1 VLHGPGHTIVC
12 GPGRLNHKQRAM
24 SIEGREEHLPQVLY
38 SCNTNIKRESEK
50 FLSQHAFT
58 HIFEGSLALDSG
70 SDKQTYQAGD
80 TILVK
85 RNQLVRSVKYPG
97 PGGQMRSIT
106 VFFSQERLRE
116 FALTDA
122 PQPVNPYTGKPVL
135 QLRRDPLYAA
145 YAASLVPYES
155 STSQSLEA
163 ITTLKTHEAVLL
175 LLQLDPTVKQM
186 LFDFN
191 EPGKIDLEAYMKQHF
206 TFNVELKRF
215 AYLTGRSVATFK
227 RDFEKVFHTSPSR
240 WLLQK
245 RLEEAHYQIKEK
257 GRRPSDVY
265 LEVGFEDLSH
275 FSFAFKK
282 TYGIAP
288 SLV

>member
-1 VLHGPGHTIVC
+1 
-12 GPGRLNHKQRAM
+12 M
-24 SIEGREEHLPQVLY
+24 SNGSEDHLPEVLY
-38 SCNTNIKRESEK
+38 SCNTDIKRESEK
-50 FLSQHAFT
+50 FLSKHAFT
-58 HIFEGSLALDSG
+58 HIFEGSLAIDTGASKEL
-70 SDKQTYQAGD
+70 YQAGD

-97 PGGQMRSIT
+97 TSGQMRSIT
-106 VFFSQERLRE
+106 VFFSQERLRD

-122 PQPVNPYTGKPVL
+122 PKAVTPYVGKSVVP
-135 QLRRDPLYAA
+135 LRRDPLYAA
-145 YAASLVPYES
+145 YATSLVPYES
-155 STSQSLEA
+155 SASQSLDA
-163 ITTLKTHEAVLL
+163 ITALKTHEAVLL
-175 LLQLDPTVKQM
+175 VLQLDPALRAM
-186 LFDFN
+186 LFDFS

-206 TFNVELKRF
+206 AFNVELKRF
-215 AYLTGRSVATFK
+215 AYLTGRSIATFK

-257 GRRPSDVY
+257 GRKPSDVY

-282 TYGIAP
+282 TYGVAP